1 MCKSLKLSGAEER
14 PQDAGLYI
22 FFFLQQAKIWPQHF
36 LPPFCHSSQCF
47 TRKSKWMCAIFKTSS
62 HFKKKK
68 EKRIV
73 GDIFTSC
80 VFLWCCFLKNNINH
94 SDFLSR
100 RKSACEWLPF
110 GFPCLKKKNLHGQK
124 KKKKNAI
131 LPLKLNISAGHT
143 EWWVNQREGFFPSH
157 HPTRTHTRANTN
169 TNTHMLRD
177 RNIHTLVDRAVHWGG
192 LCFLSV
198 GGRDEVMINMGD
210 VWKCK
215 SVLQHK

>member
-1 MCKSLKLSGAEER
+1 MTFSLHVFFSDAVSWKITSIILISSREENVHVSGSHLAF
-14 PQDAGLYI
+14 PA
-22 FFFLQQAKIWPQHF
+22 
-36 LPPFCHSSQCF
+36 
-47 TRKSKWMCAIFKTSS
+47 SKKKTSTD
-62 HFKKKK
+62 K
-68 EKRIV
+68 
-73 GDIFTSC
+73 
-80 VFLWCCFLKNNINH
+80 
-94 SDFLSR
+94 
-100 RKSACEWLPF
+100 
-110 GFPCLKKKNLHGQK
+110 K

-157 HPTRTHTRANTN
+157 HPTRTHTRAN